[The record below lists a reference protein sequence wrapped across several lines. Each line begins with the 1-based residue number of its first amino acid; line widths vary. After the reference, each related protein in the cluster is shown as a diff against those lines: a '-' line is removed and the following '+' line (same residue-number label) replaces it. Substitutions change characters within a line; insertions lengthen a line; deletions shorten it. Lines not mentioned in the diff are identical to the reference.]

1 MEIINKSKSW
11 FFENINKF
19 SKFLSRLKVNSE
31 RVQIIKSEMKKK
43 LQPIPQKY
51 KGSEMIT
58 MYEQLYSIKMDK
70 LEKVYKFP

>member
-1 MEIINKSKSW
+1 
-11 FFENINKF
+11 
-19 SKFLSRLKVNSE
+19 
-31 RVQIIKSEMKKK
+31 MKKK